1 MAKRVRFAQPE
12 RSYGLHGD
20 ELSIVELFDHHVE
33 RCSPCYEW
41 IFKEQGTLC
50 TVGYRRASELL
61 ELVKQSRRQKSDLKV
76 PSQYKSIQLLIK
88 NARDGRFQQLSKHR
102 DTQDRQARKYSSD
115 PGKKMRL
122 LAYASGGAVVGG
134 IIYGLVKYAEKMRPG
149 GFINNIYE
157 SDGTTR

>member
-20 ELSIVELFDHHVE
+20 DLSIVELFDHHVE
-33 RCSPCYEW
+33 RCSTCYDW
-41 IFKEQGTLC
+41 IFKKQDILC
-50 TVGYRRASELL
+50 KVGHRRASELL
-61 ELVKQSRRQKSDLKV
+61 ELMKQSRRQKSDLKM

-88 NARDGRFQQLSKHR
+88 NARDGQFQQLSKHR
-102 DTQDRQARKYSSD
+102 DTQDRQARKYSSE

-134 IIYGLVKYAEKMRPG
+134 IISGLVKYGREHQIEGVDR
-149 GFINNIYE
+149 
-157 SDGTTR
+157 